1 MACINRH
8 SARSAARP
16 VFWRDSR
23 MPQVELRYIDDGRE
37 VGYAPHSHM
46 QWSLGA
52 ITAGESTFC
61 YRHDRHA
68 VRAGDLVLMNPDWV
82 HACNPLE
89 HSPWAYFMMY
99 VDTAWLTRLRF
110 EAGLLPDE
118 QWQDMA
124 TAVIRDRRWFDGY
137 RRLAACLLSPAI
149 PLLQKQ
155 SSLVEYLSALMH
167 HLAVQ
172 PAACPP
178 PVPARLQ
185 QLAGYLDKHCLEE
198 VSLDDLCA
206 LSGYS
211 AGHLVRLFK
220 LHFGITPHAYL
231 INRRIRQ
238 GQQQLKTGAGI
249 ADVALNMGFADQA
262 HFQRAFKRL
271 VAATPAQYRSK

>member
-1 MACINRH
+1 
-8 SARSAARP
+8 
-16 VFWRDSR
+16 

-37 VGYAPHSHM
+37 TGYAPHSHM

-61 YRHDRHA
+61 YRQERHD
-68 VRAGDLVLMNPDWV
+68 VRAGELVLMNPDWI
-82 HACNPLE
+82 HACNPRE

-99 VDTAWLTRLRF
+99 VDTGWLTQLRF
-110 EAGLLPDE
+110 DAGLLPDE
-118 QWQDMA
+118 NWQDMT
-124 TAVIRDRRWFDGY
+124 TAVLYDRRWFDGY
-137 RRLAACLLSPAI
+137 RRLAGCLLSPAS

-155 SSLVEYLSALMH
+155 TSLVEYLSALMH
-167 HLAVQ
+167 YLAAQ
-172 PAACPP
+172 PAAPSA

-185 QLAGYLDKHCLEE
+185 QVAGYLDAHCLED

-211 AGHLVRLFK
+211 AGHLVRQFK
-220 LHFGITPHAYL
+220 QHFGITPHAYL
-231 INRRIRQ
+231 INRRIQ
-238 GQQQLKTGAGI
+238 LGQHQLKTGTAI
-249 ADVALNMGFADQA
+249 AEVALNMGFADQA